1 MTPWVSGL
9 LIANILVYAL
19 TQYALPGI
27 AQYLVYIPQY
37 MLEQPWGILTY
48 MFVHGG
54 FTHILFNMMG
64 LYFFGPRLELQLGS
78 SRFAQLYFVSGIT
91 GALLQ
96 TAMAPN
102 VALLGASAGVFGVML
117 GFATFWPRERIYIYG
132 VIPVEA
138 RVLVI
143 LTTILA
149 LFSGFSGGGGGTAHF
164 AHLGGYAGAWVYLRV
179 LERNAGAGSRAFVA
193 QQHPTSRASERAVAE
208 RITTINLD
216 GVHALNREEINRILD
231 KIGAQGMA
239 SITPQERTFLLN
251 FVPPDD
257 RKKWV
262 S

>member
-9 LIANILVYAL
+9 LIVNILVYAL
-19 TQYALPGI
+19 TYALPGLGN
-27 AQYLVYIPQY
+27 YLVYVPSL
-37 MLEQPWGILTY
+37 MLKQPWGILTY

-54 FTHILFNMMG
+54 FTHILFNMLG
-64 LYFFGPRLELQLGS
+64 LYFFGPRLELRLGS

-117 GFATFWPRERIYIYG
+117 GFASFWPKETIYIYG

-138 RVLVI
+138 RILVI
-143 LTTILA
+143 ITTVLTLY
-149 LFSGFSGGGGGTAHF
+149 SGLSGSNGGTAHF

-179 LERNAGAGSRAFVA
+179 LARNAGAGARQFAA
-193 QQHPTSRASERAVAE
+193 QQYPATKVPERALAD
-208 RITTINLD
+208 RITTINFD

-231 KIGAQGMA
+231 KISAQGMA
-239 SITPQERTFLLN
+239 SLSATERTFLLN

-257 RKKWV
+257 RKKWTA
-262 S
+262 

>member
-9 LIANILVYAL
+9 LIVNVLVYAL
-19 TQYALPGI
+19 CYALPGL
-27 AQYLVYIPQY
+27 ASFLVYVPAL
-37 MLEQPWGILTY
+37 MLKQPWGILTY

-64 LYFFGPRLELQLGS
+64 LYFFGPRLELRLGS
-78 SRFAQLYFVSGIT
+78 SRFAQLYFVSGTT

-117 GFATFWPRERIYIYG
+117 GFASFWPRETIYIYG
-132 VIPVEA
+132 VIPVQA

-143 LTTILA
+143 ITTVLTLY
-149 LFSGFSGGGGGTAHF
+149 SGLSGAGGGTAHF
-164 AHLGGYAGAWVYLRV
+164 AHLGGYAGAWVYLSV
-179 LERNAGAGSRAFVA
+179 LARNAGAGARTFAA
-193 QQHPTSRASERAVAE
+193 AQHPASRLNDRVIAD
-208 RITTINLD
+208 RIATINLD
-216 GVHALNREEINRILD
+216 GVHALNREEVNRILD

-239 SITPQERTFLLN
+239 SLLPQERTFLLN

-257 RKKWV
+257 RKKWT